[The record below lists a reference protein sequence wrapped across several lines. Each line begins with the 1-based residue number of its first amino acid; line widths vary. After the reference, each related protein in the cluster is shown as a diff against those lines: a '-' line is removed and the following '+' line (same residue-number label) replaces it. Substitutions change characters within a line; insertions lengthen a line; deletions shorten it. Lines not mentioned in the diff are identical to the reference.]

1 MNRCEYTKT
10 ELANFALSKLG
21 SDRVQLSNFANDTGT
36 IKDTVNL
43 FFTSVLE
50 ELTAMAAWNCC
61 VTSTQLTTELSTP
74 TFGYDN
80 SYALPTN
87 AIRIYYVSANT
98 GGGYKNKPADYEVN
112 VVGSVR
118 VLNTNVTDPHV
129 VFTRIPEDTD
139 AADGK
144 DYTVMDSLFARAF
157 YTLLAARMCVSI
169 TGNSELES
177 ALLDEFYNIALPDAL
192 RCDAIEGK
200 QIVQIGEDY
209 KEVCINTYK
218 TFEKV

>member
-10 ELANFALSKLG
+10 DLANFALSKLG
-21 SDRVQLSNFANDTGT
+21 SDRVQLSDYTNDTGT
-36 IKDTVNL
+36 IKDTIAL
-43 FFTSVLE
+43 YFSSTLE
-50 ELTAMAAWNCC
+50 ELTAMSAWNCC
-61 VTSTQLTTELSTP
+61 LASAQLTAELTAP

-80 SYALPTN
+80 AYALPAE
-87 AIRIYYVSANT
+87 AIRVYYVSAST

-112 VVGSVR
+112 VVGSAR
-118 VLNTNVTDPHV
+118 VLNTNVTDPYIV
-129 VFTRIPEDTD
+129 YTRVPEDSSATN
-139 AADGK
+139 
-144 DYTVMDSLFARAF
+144 DYAVMDSLFARAF
-157 YTLLAARMCVSI
+157 YTLLAARICVSI
-169 TGNSELES
+169 TGNSDLES
-177 ALLDEFYNIALPDAL
+177 AILDEFYNIVLPDAL